1 MPWSNQ
7 NGGGGPW
14 GGGGDNNN
22 GNNNNNNNN
31 GGPWGQGP
39 KGPKGNGPNTP
50 PDLEDIIRKG
60 QDRLKKVF
68 PGGGGAGGTG
78 GGSSKPVIFLI
89 GAALVGLWFFQAVYT
104 VQPDELAVELRF
116 GKPKDT
122 VSEPGLHFHFWP
134 FETYEKV
141 QIVEKQINM
150 GGRSE
155 RTAGQSDRSATQG
168 LMLTGDQNI
177 VNVQFSV
184 LYRVSDPRAYLFN
197 IDNPDKTVQQVSES
211 AIREIVGRRPA
222 QDVFRDNRAAIAQ
235 DVRAIIQNTLD
246 TYQAGIQVN
255 AVSIEDAAPPAA
267 VADAFDEVQRA
278 EQDEDRFVEEANQYS
293 NQHLGRAR
301 GEAAQIREDAAG
313 YKNRIVQEAEGEAQ
327 RFNSVL
333 EQYQKSPEVTRNR
346 LFLET
351 MEDVLKGSKKVIV
364 EQDKGVVPYLPL
376 NELMRSQPRPAG
388 DAANSGGN

>member
-22 GNNNNNNNN
+22 GN
-31 GGPWGQGP
+31 GPWGQGP
-39 KGPKGNGPNTP
+39 KGPRGGGPNTP
-50 PDLEDIIRKG
+50 PDLEDILRKG
-60 QDRLKKVF
+60 QDRLKQVF
-68 PGGGGAGGTG
+68 PR
-78 GGSSKPVIFLI
+78 GGSNRGLYLL
-89 GAALVGLWFFQAVYT
+89 AAAAVFGFWLFQSIYT

-116 GKPKDT
+116 GKPKAE
-122 VSEPGLHFHFWP
+122 VSEPGLHFHWWP
-134 FETYEKV
+134 IETYEKA
-141 QIVEKQINM
+141 QIVEKQINI
-150 GGRSE
+150 GGKGTRS
-155 RTAGQSDRSATQG
+155 TPQG

-184 LYRVSDPRAYLFN
+184 LYRVSNPTAYLFN
-197 IDNPDKTVQQVSES
+197 VDSPDAMVQQVSES

-222 QDVFRDNRAAIAQ
+222 QDVFRDNRSVIAQ
-235 DVRAIIQNTLD
+235 NVRAIVQQTLD

-255 AVSIEDAAPPAA
+255 AVSIEDASPPRE

-293 NQHLGRAR
+293 NQKLGQAR
-301 GEAAQIREDAAG
+301 GEAAQVREDAAA
-313 YKNRIVQEAEGEAQ
+313 YKNRIVQEADGEAQ

-333 EQYQKSPEVTRNR
+333 TEYQKAPEVTRDR

-351 MEDVLKGSKKVIV
+351 MEEVLKSSKKVIM
-364 EQDKGVVPYLPL
+364 EGGKDVVPYLPL
-376 NELMRSQPRPAG
+376 NELMRQQPG
-388 DAANSGGN
+388 AAKASTDGGNQ